1 MHKEPELCTELEG
14 IFAQITEI
22 KHKMHDRVKLGT
34 TVATSVP
41 LMLTGKKPKRSDT
54 VERGGEIPQRSIRS
68 IDMSQPHFADILEN
82 PALPYYQRKQ
92 LKDPS
97 PEKPKVSS
105 AQAQAQPGETSQTI
119 VTTTASP
126 AKDTVSVSSSSQP
139 GAPTHKTLTVSIN
152 LGPLGVAQDS
162 SKPARKKEESCQ
174 RSNSRGQSN

>member
-1 MHKEPELCTELEG
+1 MP
-14 IFAQITEI
+14 
-22 KHKMHDRVKLGT
+22 
-34 TVATSVP
+34 
-41 LMLTGKKPKRSDT
+41 
-54 VERGGEIPQRSIRS
+54 
-68 IDMSQPHFADILEN
+68 QPHFADILEN

-92 LKDPS
+92 LEDPS

-105 AQAQAQPGETSQTI
+105 AQAQAQAQPGETSQTI
-119 VTTTASP
+119 VTTASP

-139 GAPTHKTLTVSIN
+139 GAPAHKTLTVSIN